1 MQQEQNVVDML
12 DEVFVKG
19 ATSPKCGKRISSVSS
34 GHGAS
39 GVAFGRVSAAPASP
53 SSVVQHCLPC
63 QAGCLALLRSL
74 MHRFRLLA
82 CRWLACG
89 SSWRQWPA
97 CPS

>member
-39 GVAFGRVSAAPASP
+39 GVAFARASAAAPGIDCC
-53 SSVVQHCLPC
+53 SSLLIAAWPGDICLGPDTH
-63 QAGCLALLRSL
+63 A
-74 MHRFRLLA
+74 RL
-82 CRWLACG
+82 
-89 SSWRQWPA
+89 
-97 CPS
+97 